1 MAGHKILRLNA
12 SLFPVGAFEAAQYR
26 RYGIAPIEVEAD
38 TPAAILAHAADCDAL
53 FAISVA
59 LPAELVNGLAKCRV
73 ISRLGAGTDKIAV
86 DVATKRGIVVTNV
99 PQFCAEEQADH
110 TMALLLSL
118 VRRLPQ
124 MHAFMQEGAY
134 SAAHALSRSNRRLAG
149 RTLGLVGFGYSA
161 RLVAQRALGFGM
173 RVIATRRRN
182 LPAMAGVE
190 MADLATVLQQ
200 SDYVSLHLPLTA
212 QSYHII
218 DAAALRLMQPEALLI
233 NTSRGALVDEAAL
246 EQALREG
253 WIAGAGLD
261 TFEGVDVFVADAKP
275 PELALLR
282 LPNLIATPHVAA
294 GSVESGQDVSAGG
307 VENLVAILRGT
318 WPRPGNVVNEA
329 VVPSFPLT
337 AFVPP

>member
-1 MAGHKILRLNA
+1 MDAPKILRLNA
-12 SLFPVGAFEAAQYR
+12 RLFPVGPYEAAQYR
-26 RYGIAPIEVEAD
+26 RYGIAPIAVEAD
-38 TPAAILAHAADCDAL
+38 TPAAILAQAADCDAL

-59 LPAELVNGLAKCRV
+59 LPAAVINGLTKCRV

-86 DVATKRGIVVTNV
+86 DVATERGIVVTNV

-124 MHAFMQEGAY
+124 MHEFMLAGTY

-182 LPAMAGVE
+182 LPTMAGVE
-190 MADLATVLQQ
+190 VVDLPTLLQQ

-212 QSYHII
+212 DSYHII
-218 DAAALRLMQPEALLI
+218 NAAALGLMRPEALLI

-246 EQALREG
+246 AQALREG
-253 WIAGAGLD
+253 RIAGAGLD

-275 PELALLR
+275 PDLAVLR
-282 LPNLIATPHVAA
+282 LPNVIATPHVAA
-294 GSVESGQDVSAGG
+294 GSVESGQDVSSGG

-318 WPRPGNVVNEA
+318 WPRPGNVVNEGVA
-329 VVPSFPLT
+329 PRWPLT
-337 AFVPP
+337 EFVPP

>member
-1 MAGHKILRLNA
+1 MDAPKILRLNA
-12 SLFPVGAFEAAQYR
+12 RLFPVGPYEAAQYR
-26 RYGIAPIEVEAD
+26 RYGIAPIAVEAD
-38 TPAAILAHAADCDAL
+38 TPAAILAQAADCDAL

-59 LPAELVNGLAKCRV
+59 LPAAVINGLTKCRV

-86 DVATKRGIVVTNV
+86 DVATERGIVVTNV

-124 MHAFMQEGAY
+124 MHEFMLAGTY

-182 LPAMAGVE
+182 LPTMAGVE
-190 MADLATVLQQ
+190 VVDLPTLLQQ

-212 QSYHII
+212 DSYHII
-218 DAAALRLMQPEALLI
+218 NAAALGLMRPEALLI

-246 EQALREG
+246 AQALREG
-253 WIAGAGLD
+253 RIAGAGLD
-261 TFEGVDVFVADAKP
+261 TFEGVDVFVADARP
-275 PELALLR
+275 PELGLLQ
-282 LPNLIATPHVAA
+282 LPNVIATPHVAA

-307 VENLVAILRGT
+307 VENLVSILRGT
-318 WPRPGNVVNEA
+318 WPRPGNVVNEG
-329 VVPSFPLT
+329 VVPSWPLT
-337 AFVPP
+337 EYVPP

>member
-1 MAGHKILRLNA
+1 MDAPKILRLNA
-12 SLFPVGAFEAAQYR
+12 RLFPVGPYEAAQYR
-26 RYGIAPIEVEAD
+26 RYGIAPIAVEAD
-38 TPAAILAHAADCDAL
+38 TPTAILAQAADCDAL

-59 LPAELVNGLAKCRV
+59 LPAAVINGLTKCRV

-86 DVATKRGIVVTNV
+86 DVATERGIVVTNV

-124 MHAFMQEGAY
+124 MHEFMLAGTY

-182 LPAMAGVE
+182 LPTMAGVE
-190 MADLATVLQQ
+190 VVDLPTLLQQ

-212 QSYHII
+212 DSYHII
-218 DAAALRLMQPEALLI
+218 NAAALGLMRPEALLI

-246 EQALREG
+246 AQALREG
-253 WIAGAGLD
+253 RIAGAGLD
-261 TFEGVDVFVADAKP
+261 TFEGVDVFVADARP
-275 PELALLR
+275 PELGLLQ
-282 LPNLIATPHVAA
+282 LPNVIATPHVAA

-307 VENLVAILRGT
+307 VENLVSILRGT
-318 WPRPGNVVNEA
+318 WPRPGNVVNEG
-329 VVPSFPLT
+329 VVPSWPLT
-337 AFVPP
+337 EYVPP